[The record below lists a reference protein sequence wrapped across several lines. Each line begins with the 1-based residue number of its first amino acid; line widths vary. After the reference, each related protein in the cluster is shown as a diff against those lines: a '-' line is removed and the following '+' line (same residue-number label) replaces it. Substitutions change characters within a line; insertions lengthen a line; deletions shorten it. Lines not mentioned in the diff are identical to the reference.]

1 MSTHSQATSETYN
14 IYRGVWINWTH
25 GRTLG
30 LTLTLTRR
38 EGDLLIAFTALFVT
52 VVGTSF
58 WRIAC
63 FVVHSLYSSHDPR
76 DGLYHQRQAVLRNS
90 ANGTSGLIRLVQ
102 ILLAW
107 RKNAPNPVRRVLPV
121 ICFAVLSVYGFGA
134 ASGFSSRVSTG
145 VGNEVLISS
154 GNCATNVAVST
165 NITQLL
171 QNYWPYATRR
181 MAAYSSYA
189 QQCYGPSD
197 DQKCDTFVTKSLNVQ
212 IMRNATCP
220 FSREMC
226 KTPDQNIFFDT
237 GLLDTHDDLGFNT
250 PPDQRFLYRRTTHC
264 APLTSEGHKSQSNYT
279 GHDPNFNTAYM
290 KYFYGPKNS
299 DVNETATYKYPL
311 IDNRH
316 SVEAW
321 GTKNA
326 TTIAASSSF
335 TPIPPLFRPDAD
347 TAIIFLSSNDI
358 GYWGPSADPWYAAH
372 RVGGHFYVPAAGA
385 DALGIDTYQEQPFF
399 YADEPAAALGC
410 ATQQQWCNPRL
421 KAKAHGAAHATAA
434 SWCTPLAGYLDLNAA
449 VDAIVRDERESN
461 SLNWYRWAA
470 LRDEETLAA
479 VPAALGVASLA
490 SRAGLNYGM
499 RAGVADGQWM
509 DDVEAWHKV
518 AMAAVQGRVV
528 DAATGPVGEGA
539 EGMEAF
545 LVRPNSSEARAL
557 CGGQKILSTAYSN
570 FSVFGLAFIF
580 VVGGVIVVVSWFL
593 EQIVGF
599 WQRRRGYNA
608 YARLEWC
615 ANDTL
620 QLQRL
625 ANEELG
631 LGTWMGCDA
640 EVPVTKKG
648 DVLGILDLE
657 DLDHPRLKAPL
668 FGIARLVA
676 SRRDSLNR
684 EEKRIAD
691 ESRKEP
697 KNELVTAEVTTPSD
711 VPPEQE
717 DTRSVSSWTAAFTD

>member
-1 MSTHSQATSETYN
+1 MTHACRGAIAPLAFQSANTAAQGRPKQACAYSCRFANRLSSSRVRFIVSPRSWRFLVAANMSTHSQATSETYN

-220 FSREMC
+220 FSRETC

-311 IDNRH
+311 IDNRQSADRKTLSAAADYSIGQAP
-316 SVEAW
+316 SVSPPLLHQAN
-321 GTKNA
+321 TI
-326 TTIAASSSF
+326 TTIQLRRS
-335 TPIPPLFRPDAD
+335 L
-347 TAIIFLSSNDI
+347 
-358 GYWGPSADPWYAAH
+358 GYQKRHHHRRLLLLYADPAPLPPGRRHGHHLPVLQRHRLLGPLRRPLVRRAPRGRPFLRPRRGRRRARHRHLPGAAVLL
-372 RVGGHFYVPAAGA
+372 RRRAGGCARLRDAAAVVQPAAQGESTRRRA
-385 DALGIDTYQEQPFF
+385 
-399 YADEPAAALGC
+399 
-410 ATQQQWCNPRL
+410 
-421 KAKAHGAAHATAA
+421 
-434 SWCTPLAGYLDLNAA
+434 
-449 VDAIVRDERESN
+449 RDGRV
-461 SLNWYRWAA
+461 LVHPA
-470 LRDEETLAA
+470 LRL
-479 VPAALGVASLA
+479 P
-490 SRAGLNYGM
+490 
-499 RAGVADGQWM
+499 
-509 DDVEAWHKV
+509 
-518 AMAAVQGRVV
+518 
-528 DAATGPVGEGA
+528 
-539 EGMEAF
+539 
-545 LVRPNSSEARAL
+545 RP
-557 CGGQKILSTAYSN
+557 
-570 FSVFGLAFIF
+570 
-580 VVGGVIVVVSWFL
+580 
-593 EQIVGF
+593 
-599 WQRRRGYNA
+599 QRRRRRHRPRR
-608 YARLEWC
+608 AREQFAQLVSLGRP
-615 ANDTL
+615 ARRGDTG
-620 QLQRL
+620 RR
-625 ANEELG
+625 A
-631 LGTWMGCDA
+631 C
-640 EVPVTKKG
+640 
-648 DVLGILDLE
+648 
-657 DLDHPRLKAPL
+657 R
-668 FGIARLVA
+668 AR
-676 SRRDSLNR
+676 RR
-684 EEKRIAD
+684 
-691 ESRKEP
+691 ESGK
-697 KNELVTAEVTTPSD
+697 
-711 VPPEQE
+711 
-717 DTRSVSSWTAAFTD
+717 